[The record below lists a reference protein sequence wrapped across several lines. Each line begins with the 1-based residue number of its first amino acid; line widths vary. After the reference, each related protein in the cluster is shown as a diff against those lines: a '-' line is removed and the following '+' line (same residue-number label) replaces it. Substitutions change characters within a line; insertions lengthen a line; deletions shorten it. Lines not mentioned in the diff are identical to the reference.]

1 LETKPYLSIISPVY
15 KAESIVKVLV
25 KHIEISVSNITPN
38 YEIILVEDSSPD
50 NSWQEIEKICDKNS
64 KVKGIKLSRNFGQ
77 HYAISAGVAKSKG
90 SNVILMDCDLQDD
103 PSDIGK
109 LVDKRKEGFDIV
121 FTKRKNRKHGFLKS
135 LYSYIYNK
143 VFSIF
148 SDRKYDINAGSFVLF
163 SRRVAVEFN
172 KLKDQDRLYL
182 QMLKWLGFKSTTI
195 ELEHKERFEG
205 ESSYNFISLVKLG
218 VQGLTSHSDKLLR
231 LSIYVG
237 MILSIISFIAGI
249 VVIFRYFFYSLQ
261 PGWPSIIV
269 SILFSTGLILFSI
282 GIMGIYVGKIFE
294 HTKNRPLYIIEE
306 ELNLDE

>member
-15 KAESIVKVLV
+15 KAEDIVKELV
-25 KHIEISVSNITPN
+25 TRIERGVSDITSN
-38 YEIILVEDSSPD
+38 YEIILVEDASPD
-50 NSWQEIEKICDKNS
+50 NSWQEIEEICFKNS

-103 PSDIGK
+103 PYDIVK
-109 LVDKRKEGFDIV
+109 LVKKREEGFDIV
-121 FTKRKNRKHGFLKS
+121 FTKRKNRKHGFVKS
-135 LYSYIYNK
+135 FNSYVYNK

-182 QMLKWLGFKSTTI
+182 QMLKWLGYKATTI
-195 ELEHKERFEG
+195 ELEHKERFKG
-205 ESSYNFISLVKLG
+205 KSSYNFMSLVKLG

-231 LSIYVG
+231 LSIYLG
-237 MILSIISFIAGI
+237 MILSIVSFIAGA
-249 VVIFRYFFYSLQ
+249 VVIIRYFFYNLQ

-282 GIMGIYVGKIFE
+282 GVSGIYIGKIFE

-306 ELNLDE
+306 EINIDE

>member
-15 KAESIVKVLV
+15 KAEDIVKELV
-25 KHIEISVSNITPN
+25 TRIEIGVSDITSN
-38 YEIILVEDSSPD
+38 YEIILVEDASPD
-50 NSWQEIEKICDKNS
+50 NSWQEIEEICFKNS

-103 PSDIGK
+103 PYDIVK
-109 LVDKRKEGFDIV
+109 LVKKREEGFDIV
-121 FTKRKNRKHGFLKS
+121 FTKRKNRKHGFVKS
-135 LYSYIYNK
+135 FNSYVYNK

-182 QMLKWLGFKSTTI
+182 QMLKWLGYKATTI
-195 ELEHKERFEG
+195 ELEHKERFKG
-205 ESSYNFISLVKLG
+205 KSSYNFMSLVKLG

-231 LSIYVG
+231 LSIYLG
-237 MILSIISFIAGI
+237 MILSIVSFIAGA
-249 VVIFRYFFYSLQ
+249 VVIIRYFFYNLQ

-282 GIMGIYVGKIFE
+282 GVSGIYIGKIFE

-306 ELNLDE
+306 EINIDE